1 MKLPIVYPKDE
12 YPAHSMDFLQWKYNQ
27 SVIPSTSEVVI
38 LDEEEKH
45 FRVFITGVKLV
56 FNIPKSQ
63 CLVVENGHPLEEYG
77 FTL

>member
-1 MKLPIVYPKDE
+1 
-12 YPAHSMDFLQWKYNQ
+12 MDFLQWKYNQ

-38 LDEEEKH
+38 LEEEEKH

-63 CLVVENGHPLEEYG
+63 CVII
-77 FTL
+77 